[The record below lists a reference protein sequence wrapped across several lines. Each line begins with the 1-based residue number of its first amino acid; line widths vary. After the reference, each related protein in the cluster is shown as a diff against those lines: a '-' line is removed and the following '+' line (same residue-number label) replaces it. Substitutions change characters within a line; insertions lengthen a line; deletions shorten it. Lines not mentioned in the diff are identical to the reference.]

1 MSEASPLERLVMP
14 VAVAVV
20 RNFIEE
26 HHYSKSIN
34 GCKVSMAFALYE
46 AGEMVGAVLFGPLST
61 TAWKRYGEKE
71 GDVVELRRLVC
82 LDRCPRNTESW
93 LIAKCLRVLKR
104 ETGYKVCVSYADP
117 HHGHCGTIYQAA
129 NWNYEGQTAPD
140 VLLQT
145 PEGRLYHSRALRTKY
160 NGDFKPFVKRLR
172 KLQEDGLLTEVAVPG
187 KHIYTY
193 ALRGKQRPT
202 QLPYPKGITHALTG
216 PRKANSYGAQL
227 TFGPVEQL
235 VRRLQRKETDDEQP
249 TELRTILVC
258 MEPRRQEPAVPA
270 YDRGSSNC
278 RSRATGAVEQRANVC
293 GT

>member
-1 MSEASPLERLVMP
+1 MRPDPLPADTMARLRKWGYAPGRYMSDCHKCGKTHSGMDKRAITTELSGMSEAQRNECPLERLVMP

-20 RNFIEE
+20 RPFIEE

-46 AGEMVGAVLFGPLST
+46 AGEIVGAVLFGPLST

-71 GDVVELRRLVC
+71 SDVVELRRLVC

-93 LIAKCLRVLKR
+93 LIAQCLRVLKLQ
-104 ETGYKVCVSYADP
+104 TGYKVCVSYADP

-140 VLLQT
+140 ILLQT
-145 PEGRLYHSRALRTKY
+145 PEGKLYHSRALRTKY

-193 ALRGKQRPT
+193 SLRGKQQPT
-202 QLPYPKGITHALTG
+202 RLPYPKGHNAGINRAAEG
-216 PRKANSYGAQL
+216 R
-227 TFGPVEQL
+227 PVE
-235 VRRLQRKETDDEQP
+235 
-249 TELRTILVC
+249 
-258 MEPRRQEPAVPA
+258 
-270 YDRGSSNC
+270 
-278 RSRATGAVEQRANVC
+278 
-293 GT
+293 

>member
-1 MSEASPLERLVMP
+1 MTAALSPAGVRVDRRVDRRVMP

-20 RNFIEE
+20 RSFIEE

-46 AGEMVGAVLFGPLST
+46 AEEMVGAVLFGPLST

-104 ETGYKVCVSYADP
+104 QTRYKVCVSYADP

-140 VLLQT
+140 ILLQT

-172 KLQEDGLLTEVAVPG
+172 KLQEDGLLTKVVVPG

-193 ALRGKQRPT
+193 SLRGKQQPT
-202 QLPYPKGITHALTG
+202 RLPYPKGH
-216 PRKANSYGAQL
+216 NAQDQAR
-227 TFGPVEQL
+227 P
-235 VRRLQRKETDDEQP
+235 K
-249 TELRTILVC
+249 
-258 MEPRRQEPAVPA
+258 
-270 YDRGSSNC
+270 
-278 RSRATGAVEQRANVC
+278 
-293 GT
+293 